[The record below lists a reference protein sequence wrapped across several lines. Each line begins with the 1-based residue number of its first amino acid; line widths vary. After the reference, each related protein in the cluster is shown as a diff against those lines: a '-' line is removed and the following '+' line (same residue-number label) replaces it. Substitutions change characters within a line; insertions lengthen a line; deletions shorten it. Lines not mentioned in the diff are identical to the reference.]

1 MGAAKRFTQ
10 NPGSNAICYYRYSS
24 GAQRDVSIDQ
34 QREAAQE
41 YAKAHGYHIIKEYED
56 HAISGTSDER
66 PQFQQMLYEVEKLR
80 PAYLILW
87 KTDRLS
93 RDRIDAVL
101 AKKRLRECGVKI
113 SYVAEA
119 IPEDDEATQILMES
133 IYEAMAASFI
143 VSHRKNVMRGLTYNA
158 ENALYNGRKVF
169 GYTGKPDQ
177 KYQVNTETAPIVRR
191 IFKDYAEGVPM
202 QKICNTLNDA
212 GLRAAR
218 GNEFTVGTLHNILKN
233 RAYIGEYKFGSVII
247 PDGIPRLVSDDMF
260 LTVQEK
266 LRANSRGGK
275 GAVRKVRPDTT
286 IEDYWLSGKIYCGLC
301 GEAMQGIS
309 GKTRSA
315 TRTIIIPAKT
325 TGGTF
330 AP

>member
-66 PQFQQMLYEVEKLR
+66 PQFQQMLYEVDKLR

-119 IPEDDEATQILMES
+119 IP
-133 IYEAMAASFI
+133 AAVGVRLS
-143 VSHRKNVMRGLTYNA
+143 RVMLSYPVPLSRGLLASAGFSPYPV
-158 ENALYNGRKVF
+158 L
-169 GYTGKPDQ
+169 
-177 KYQVNTETAPIVRR
+177 AP
-191 IFKDYAEGVPM
+191 
-202 QKICNTLNDA
+202 
-212 GLRAAR
+212 
-218 GNEFTVGTLHNILKN
+218 
-233 RAYIGEYKFGSVII
+233 
-247 PDGIPRLVSDDMF
+247 
-260 LTVQEK
+260 
-266 LRANSRGGK
+266 
-275 GAVRKVRPDTT
+275 
-286 IEDYWLSGKIYCGLC
+286 
-301 GEAMQGIS
+301 
-309 GKTRSA
+309 
-315 TRTIIIPAKT
+315 
-325 TGGTF
+325 
-330 AP
+330 